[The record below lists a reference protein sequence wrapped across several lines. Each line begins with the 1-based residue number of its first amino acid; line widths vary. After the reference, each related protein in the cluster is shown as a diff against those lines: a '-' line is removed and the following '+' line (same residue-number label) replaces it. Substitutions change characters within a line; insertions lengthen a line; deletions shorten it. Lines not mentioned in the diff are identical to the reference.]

1 MLTKDVFTQKIAQ
14 KVKKAREEAGLSQE
28 ELAHQAGIYRT
39 YIGHIENGRYSPS
52 AYILYKISKILKI
65 DFKTLFPE

>member
-1 MLTKDVFTQKIAQ
+1 MLTKEIFTQKIAQ
-14 KVKKAREEAGLSQE
+14 KVKNAREEAGLSQE

-52 AYILYKISKILKI
+52 AYIIYKIAKVLKVNLN
-65 DFKTLFPE
+65 DLLPM